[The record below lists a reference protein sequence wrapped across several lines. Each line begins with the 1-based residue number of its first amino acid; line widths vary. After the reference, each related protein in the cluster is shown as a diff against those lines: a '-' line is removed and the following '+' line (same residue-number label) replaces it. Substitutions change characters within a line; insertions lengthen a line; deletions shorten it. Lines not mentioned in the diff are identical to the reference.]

1 MSHSAWLPWEAT
13 SISKS
18 TSVIRDGAAPE
29 ARNELAQ
36 TGRSGLIRETSEPR
50 RGGTENQTCRINGE
64 ARRVPLNERACRF
77 ALNRFEIDYHSI
89 SKSTSVIRDGPAPEA
104 RNELAQTGRSGL
116 IRETSEPGGAALK
129 IKHAELTARPDAR
142 RARRTWQINQERK
155 WISKRFVAKR
165 QKTTLRARPTCAPSP
180 LQQGTSIQVG

>member
-1 MSHSAWLPWEAT
+1 MASNPRRFSRSAKLA
-13 SISKS
+13 
-18 TSVIRDGAAPE
+18 SVIRDGAAPE

-36 TGRSGLIRETSEPR
+36 TGRSGLIRRTSEPR

-116 IRETSEPGGAALK
+116 IRETSEPRRGGTENQTCR
-129 IKHAELTARPDAR
+129 INGEAR
-142 RARRTWQINQERK
+142 RA
-155 WISKRFVAKR
+155 
-165 QKTTLRARPTCAPSP
+165 PSP
-180 LQQGTSIQVG
+180 PNMAD

>member
-1 MSHSAWLPWEAT
+1 MSIRASKLELTAHHNQLLWFCSNGQPLEMSQLAQTGRSGLIRETSEPRRGGTENQTCRINGEARRVPLNERACRFALNRFEIDYH

-89 SKSTSVIRDGPAPEA
+89 GKSTSVIRDGAAPEA
-104 RNELAQTGRSGL
+104 RNELAQIG
-116 IRETSEPGGAALK
+116 
-129 IKHAELTARPDAR
+129 
-142 RARRTWQINQERK
+142 
-155 WISKRFVAKR
+155 
-165 QKTTLRARPTCAPSP
+165 
-180 LQQGTSIQVG
+180 